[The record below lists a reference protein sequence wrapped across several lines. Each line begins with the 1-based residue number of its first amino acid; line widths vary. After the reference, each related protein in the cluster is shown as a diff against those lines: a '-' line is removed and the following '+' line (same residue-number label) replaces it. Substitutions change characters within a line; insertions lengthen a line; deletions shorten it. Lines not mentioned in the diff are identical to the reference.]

1 MKEIFKKN
9 LSKYLLV
16 FIDDILVYDNDR
28 NVLVILI
35 MNHNFKTWIML

>member
-35 MNHNFKTWIML
+35 MNHSFKTRIML